1 MASYK
6 LATHLPRYLRDIQLE
21 VEEVAKDFGLDFF
34 PTIFEVVAYDQ
45 MNELAAYGGF
55 PVRYPHWRFGMEYE
69 QLSKSA
75 EYGLSKIYEMVINNN
90 PAIAYL
96 LEGNSLVDQ
105 KLVMTHVYA
114 HVDFFKN
121 NFTFRATN
129 QGIDHASGTP
139 FRKWVD
145 TMANHGAI
153 VRRWANR
160 VGIER
165 VEEFIDSCLSLEN
178 LIDPQKPFQPVRRS
192 EEKAGEG
199 EEDPI
204 EIARLR
210 VEHEYMEDYIN
221 PQEFLDAQ
229 KAKAE
234 QEREQAKRTPE
245 HPDRDV
251 LGFLLEHAPLER
263 WERDLLSVVRREAYY
278 FWPQMQTKIM
288 NEGWACV
295 APDTLVF
302 TDRGLLTMRDVVEG
316 ACAAVSDGDA
326 PKRVLDQN
334 VIRDHATITVRTRR
348 GLVLT
353 GSDNHR
359 VMTPDGEWRRLD
371 ALSLGDEVRVGGGAG
386 MWPTEQVSLGWTPGS
401 RVSLEDVAEEAD
413 VSIWTVL
420 RHRAGRTV
428 RRAEAVASALEAYE
442 APANQALPTS
452 MKKRAAIRVPRTVDA
467 DLGAFLGY
475 LVGDGHISRAK
486 RTLGLTTADAPQAER
501 FAQLATR
508 LFDVRPTLRQ
518 DEGRIRVSVS
528 AEHLSDLLVDGLG
541 LTHGPSAREKS
552 IPRAILRSP
561 KPVVASFL
569 RAYFDC
575 DGYAGK
581 QGVILST
588 ASERLGRETQLLLLG
603 FGILSR
609 RREQKDGV
617 WHLHVTGASAKRF
630 AEEIGFG
637 LARKQEALEAY
648 LASKRWLK
656 RERWQDEIVAIE
668 HGRGD
673 VYDITVEDTHRYA
686 AAGLVNHNSY
696 WHSKMM
702 TTKVATDAE
711 IIEYAERNASVM
723 ETGSGRLNPYKIG
736 VELYRHIEDRWNK
749 GQFGKEWEDCDSLE
763 ARRNW
768 DRRTGLGRKKI
779 FEVRSLYNDVT
790 FIDEFLT
797 PEFVAEQKLY
807 TFGYNQRNDRYEIE
821 SRKFQSVKEKLL
833 FSLTNAGQPFIY
845 VVDNN
850 YENRGEL
857 LLSHDHQG
865 VDLKLDWAKEV
876 LRALERVWRRPV
888 EIHTLVESKPVLLRF
903 DGKEHTQRPIK

>member
-6 LATHLPRYLRDIQLE
+6 LATHLPRYLRDIQLH

-96 LEGNSLVDQ
+96 LEGNSIVDQ

-121 NFTFRATN
+121 NFSFRATN
-129 QGIDHASGTP
+129 QGIDHQSGTP
-139 FRKWVD
+139 YRKWID

-153 VRRWANR
+153 VRRWADR

-178 LIDPQKPFQPVRRS
+178 LIDPQKPFQPSRRS
-192 EEKAGEG
+192 EEKAAEG

-221 PQEFLDAQ
+221 PQAFLDEQ

-234 QEREQAKRTPE
+234 AEREQAKRTPE

-251 LGFLLEHAPLER
+251 LGFLLTHAPLER

-295 APDTLVF
+295 DPETLVF
-302 TDRGLLTMRDVVEG
+302 TDRGLIPMRDVVAGE
-316 ACAAVSDGDA
+316 CARVSDGETA
-326 PKRVLDQN
+326 QRVYDRN
-334 VIRDHATITVRTRR
+334 IIRDHATITVRTRR

-359 VMTPDGEWRRLD
+359 VMTPDGGWVRLD
-371 ALSLGDEVRVGGGAG
+371 ALSEGDALRVGGGADT
-386 MWPTEQVSLGWTPGS
+386 WPRDEVAVDWTPAS
-401 RVSLEDVAEEAD
+401 RVSLEDVADEAD
-413 VSIWTVL
+413 VSVWTVL
-420 RHRAGRTV
+420 RHRQGKNV
-428 RRAEAVASALEAYE
+428 RRAEAVAHALDAYE
-442 APANQALPTS
+442 APENQRLPMS
-452 MKKRAAIRVPRTVDA
+452 VKKRAAIRVPTRVGA
-467 DLGAFLGY
+467 ELGAFLGY
-475 LVGDGHISRAK
+475 LVGDGHISRVK

-501 FAQLATR
+501 FARLAAH
-508 LFDVRPTLRQ
+508 LFDVRPSIRQ
-518 DEGRIRVSVS
+518 DGGRLRVTIS
-528 AEHLSDLLVDGLG
+528 AEHLSDLLTDGLG
-541 LTHGPSAREKS
+541 LTHGPSARDKQ
-552 IPRAILRSP
+552 IPTAVLRSP
-561 KPVVASFL
+561 KPVAAAFL

-588 ASERLGRETQLLLLG
+588 ASESLGQQTQLLLMG
-603 FGILSR
+603 FGVLSR
-609 RREQKDGV
+609 RRLQKDGV
-617 WHLHVTGASAKRF
+617 WHVHVTGASAKRF

-637 LARKQEALEAY
+637 LVRKQEALEAY

-656 RERWQDEIVAIE
+656 RERWEDEVVSIE

-673 VYDITVEDTHRYA
+673 VYDISVEDTHRYA

-711 IIEYAERNASVM
+711 IIEYAERNAGVM
-723 ETGSGRLNPYKIG
+723 ETGSGRLNPYKLG
-736 VELYRHIEDRWNK
+736 VELYRHIEERWDK
-749 GQFGKEWEDCDSLE
+749 GQFGKEWEDCDTLE
-763 ARRNW
+763 ARRSWN
-768 DRRTGLGRKKI
+768 RRTGLGRKKI

-797 PEFVAEQKLY
+797 PEFVAAQKLY

-821 SRKFQSVKEKLL
+821 SRKFQAVKEKLL

-857 LLSHDHQG
+857 LLQHDHQG
-865 VDLKLDWAKEV
+865 VDLKVDWAKDV

-888 EIHTLVESKPVLLRF
+888 EIHTLVENKPVLLRF
-903 DGKEHTQRPIK
+903 DGKEHVQRPIK